1 LPLLLIDCAPFF
13 APAKQLVS
21 HTRAECSIVISG
33 LQVTV
38 MTTDTM
44 RTDPSGAQST
54 RTVRARNANG
64 SYDSYGVVTV
74 DTTKSDKIPAIQVH
88 IAPDKPK

>member
-1 LPLLLIDCAPFF
+1 
-13 APAKQLVS
+13 
-21 HTRAECSIVISG
+21 
-33 LQVTV
+33 
-38 MTTDTM
+38 M

-74 DTTKSDKIPAIQVH
+74 DTTKSDKIPAIQVQ